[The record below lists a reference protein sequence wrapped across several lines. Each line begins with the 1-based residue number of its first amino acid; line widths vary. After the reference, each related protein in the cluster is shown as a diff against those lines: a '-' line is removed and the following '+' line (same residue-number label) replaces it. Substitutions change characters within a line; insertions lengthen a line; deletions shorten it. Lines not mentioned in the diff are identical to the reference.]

1 MILYFQK
8 EKYSLVDCCFYGGK
22 ANELS
27 KKHISLW
34 SYLSDLASTFTTPGA
49 IWRVVLEVLIKNA
62 VSTCVSQVCPLLYN
76 TFKCMSP
83 WPATYHCKIFLV
95 NINQMYINLF
105 SKFPGIWINI
115 RNLTSI
121 YYSVIDKESIFKWQQ
136 EHVGVISKLNCSLG
150 TSLESAYI

>member
-1 MILYFQK
+1 MEVKPLDFQK
-8 EKYSLVDCCFYGGK
+8 T
-22 ANELS
+22 
-27 KKHISLW
+27 HISLW
-34 SYLSDLASTFTTPGA
+34 YYMSDLASTFATPGA
-49 IWRVVLEVLIKNA
+49 IWRVILEVLIKNA

-83 WPATYHCKIFLV
+83 WPAIYHCKIFLV
-95 NINQMYINLF
+95 NINQMYTNLF

-121 YYSVIDKESIFKWQQ
+121 YYSVIDKGSIFKWQQ

-150 TSLESAYI
+150 TSLVSAYI